1 MENPVDN
8 TPESEQPPVG
18 STIAPEPAKA
28 ATSEDTK
35 EMLAEASKEAPSDSS
50 SKGTSS
56 SNITMPAPREKKSRS
71 TLWLVILILVLVA
84 AGAGAWYYLNKKD
97 TPTTSTMKKV
107 DVPLLRFGTTEGLTT
122 EFYPGEVSGIGGLE
136 MSNQVFE
143 GLVGYQDQKIVP
155 LLATKWSNPN
165 TKTWVFTIKKNV
177 TFHNGTKLTTAIVAD
192 SLKNPSESVAGQTGF
207 GSIVDT
213 IVATDADTVTITT
226 KSPDALLL
234 KRLLPLVIYDTTA
247 TTKNSAE
254 NGTGPYTI
262 KSGTTP
268 SNDSL
273 DLVAYSSYHGGTP
286 RVAAIHAVNFADN
299 DAMLASVK
307 KGELDIASDFNG
319 LDASKDFGDQAA
331 NFRIADIDPL
341 AVSVLAPIFRT
352 GSPVLKKEV
361 RQAIYKAIDPTKLVA
376 TAGGGAAV
384 ADQLV
389 TQVIPGYDPTITR
402 PAVDVTGAKALLTTA
417 GYPNG
422 MTLNITFGP
431 PATADVT
438 ELQKELAVIGVTLK
452 LNPVK
457 SFPEFQTNIKNGTN
471 DFWFGAYSS
480 SLIDLSDVVNT
491 AVLSTGPFGT
501 YTSVDITRQ
510 LAAANQEFDSAK
522 RLKDL
527 QAISKQLMDDVIW
540 MPMRTRDIQ
549 AVVRKDLNV
558 TLDVPN
564 GFLGVYDWKVTKNE
578 Q

>member
-1 MENPVDN
+1 M
-8 TPESEQPPVG
+8 
-18 STIAPEPAKA
+18 
-28 ATSEDTK
+28 
-35 EMLAEASKEAPSDSS
+35 
-50 SKGTSS
+50 
-56 SNITMPAPREKKSRS
+56 
-71 TLWLVILILVLVA
+71 WLIVLILVLVA

-97 TPTTSTMKKV
+97 TSTATTTMKKV
-107 DVPLLRFGTTEGLTT
+107 DVPLLRFGTTEGLTA
-122 EFYPGEVSGIGGLE
+122 EFYPGEVTGIGGLE
-136 MSNQVFE
+136 MNNQVFE

-207 GSIVDT
+207 GGIVDT

-262 KSGTTP
+262 KPGTTA

-361 RQAIYKAIDPTKLVA
+361 RQAIYKAIDPAKLVT

-384 ADQLV
+384 ANQLV

-457 SFPEFQTNIKNGTN
+457 SFPEFQANIKNGTN

-527 QAISKQLMDDVIW
+527 QTISHQLMDDVIW
-540 MPMRTRDIQ
+540 MPMRTRNIQ

-564 GFLGVYDWKVTKNE
+564 GFLGVYDWKVTKTE